1 MDWMQKWIVT
11 TPGKR
16 TPLKHPPLRVPAQTL
31 EEESQDALL
40 GLVLTATF
48 PVFVGVTL
56 LVTFAFQSW
65 GEPLGQVLADAGLTL
80 VGWLIVLAFAVRS
93 CRKQLGQV
101 RNLRLGMQAERFV
114 GQQLERS
121 RRLGYSVFHD
131 LVDEKRKFNIDHV
144 AIGPAGV
151 FVVETKGRSKPL
163 RGKAKDIRITFD
175 GQALAFMEDGDTR
188 CKTDAPL
195 GQVEANARWVRE
207 LLTKL
212 LADRGNRVCRF
223 ARDRPMPMSP
233 VVVYP
238 GWFIDFDRAKK
249 QGYTTAVTNDRNL
262 LRYIRR
268 CPQRLSKDE
277 VLELSALLGEYLRDE
292 RRHLIEV

>member
-1 MDWMQKWIVT
+1 MTWLQRWIVA

-31 EEESQDALL
+31 EEELQDALL
-40 GLVLTATF
+40 ALVLTAAF

-56 LVTFAFQSW
+56 LVTFALQW
-65 GEPLGQVLADAGLTL
+65 LREPLGQVLIEAGVTL
-80 VGWLIVLAFAVRS
+80 VAWLIVLALAARS
-93 CRKQLGQV
+93 CRKQLGQI

-121 RRLGYSVFHD
+121 RNLGYSVFHD
-131 LVDEKRKFNIDHV
+131 LVDEKKKFNIDHV
-144 AIGPAGV
+144 AIGPAGI

-163 RGKAKDIRITFD
+163 RGKARDIKITFD
-175 GQALAFMEDGDTR
+175 GRTLAFIEDGDTK

-195 GQVEANARWVRE
+195 GQAEANARWVRE
-207 LLTKL
+207 LLAKL
-212 LADRGNRVCRF
+212 LAGRGNPVCRF
-223 ARDRPMPMSP
+223 TRDRQMPVNP

-277 VLELSALLGEYLRDE
+277 VLELSNLLGEYLRDE
-292 RRHLIEV
+292 RRHLIEG